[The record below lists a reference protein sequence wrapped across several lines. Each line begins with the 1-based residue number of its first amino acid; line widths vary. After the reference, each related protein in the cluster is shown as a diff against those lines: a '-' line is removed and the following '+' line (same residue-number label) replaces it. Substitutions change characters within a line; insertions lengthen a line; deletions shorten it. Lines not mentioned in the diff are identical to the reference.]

1 MSSKPPSSEQDSPLD
16 SQLQDE
22 STATPE
28 ANEHLH
34 SGDFHSDDLYSSER
48 DPANDPVA
56 KLLAST
62 RAPSLLNQGAA
73 GWLAVGLIVAGVIV
87 GIWAIFNIPFLR
99 GTQANN
105 GQIVHAAEAL
115 PTVAVAPTAAALL
128 GDADLTLLGSKTGDD
143 VSKEAIATVTPSVR
157 PVGMTIGLP
166 VSAPRHFLRAV
177 GEVVLPD
184 GSTIAVG
191 KTIRERPVYFDWRAA
206 DGEPVYEATF
216 AAAQR
221 FDTIFPEAS
230 WRDLE
235 ASWKGDATTY
245 TVISVF
251 TSTIPALEQL
261 LGPAGETVQGSSTIT
276 DILDVAWDDD
286 ETALAIVPFD
296 ELHPELVVL
305 SVDGQNPVENAN
317 KFDPARYPLVATL
330 YAHVATANPNDQA
343 KVEALLAALPAGNRD
358 PAKLTTLTMTG
369 VTAMVRMMA
378 DEMDRRGA
386 AWPAEYVGEELS
398 SADITHISNEVPWVD
413 DCKTDL
419 RMDNFNFCTKTEYIE
434 TLRLSGTDII
444 GLTGNHQND
453 FGRQA
458 AYHSLDIYEEEGW
471 PVYGGGRT
479 LDEAMAPLFV
489 EHNGNR
495 IAFLGANSYGPEMA
509 WAEANYPGSAPFNL
523 AILSQQIRDIKAN
536 DQADLVLV
544 ELQYQESYGTEPLID
559 QRNDFNALIRAGA
572 DIVTGVQSHVPQA
585 MEFTDGRLILYGL
598 GNLYFDQMFQQN
610 TRENMYVKHTLYEGR
625 HISTQV
631 FTTLLY
637 DFGQPRPMSDAE
649 RTALLTRVFNTSY
662 WDR

>member
-1 MSSKPPSSEQDSPLD
+1 MSVQPPSSSQDPSFTTHPQTVPD
-16 SQLQDE
+16 Q
-22 STATPE
+22 E
-28 ANEHLH
+28 AQSER
-34 SGDFHSDDLYSSER
+34 SDLYGDTTR

-62 RAPSLLNQGAA
+62 RTPARSQGIAS
-73 GWLAVGLIVAGVIV
+73 WLALGLIVTGVLV
-87 GIWAIFNIPFLR
+87 AVWALFNIPIGR
-99 GTQANN
+99 NRHASAG
-105 GQIVHAAEAL
+105 GQVVIAAEAL

-128 GDADLTLLGSKTGDD
+128 GDADLTLLSSQPGADLSKSAAPT
-143 VSKEAIATVTPSVR
+143 ATPASR

-166 VSAPRHFLRAV
+166 VSAPLHFLRAV
-177 GEVVLPD
+177 GNVVLPD
-184 GSTIAVG
+184 GSSVAVG
-191 KTIRERPVYFDWRAA
+191 KTVRERPVFFDWKSR
-206 DGEPVYEATF
+206 DGQPASTTTF
-216 AAAQR
+216 AAAER
-221 FDTIFPEAS
+221 FDTIFPGTSFA
-230 WRDLE
+230 DLK
-235 ASWKGDATTY
+235 ASWKGDVTTY
-245 TVISVF
+245 TVISVL
-251 TSTIPALEQL
+251 TPTIPALEQI
-261 LGPAGETVQGSSTIT
+261 LGAKGPSVQGQLTMT
-276 DILDVAWDDD
+276 DVVAAAWNDN
-286 ETALAIVPFD
+286 ETTLAIVPFD
-296 ELHPELVVL
+296 QLTPELVVL
-305 SVDGQNPVENAN
+305 PIDGQNPVENAV
-317 KFDPARYPLVATL
+317 KFDPVQYPLLATM
-330 YAHVATANPNDQA
+330 YAHITTDDRTERAQVDALLTALPEGNRNPN
-343 KVEALLAALPAGNRD
+343 E
-358 PAKLTTLTMTG
+358 LTTLTMTG

-413 DCKTDL
+413 DCETDL

-453 FGRQA
+453 FGRRA
-458 AYHSLDIYEEEGW
+458 AYHSLDIYEQEGW

-479 LDEAMAPLFV
+479 LDEAKAPLFI

-495 IAFLGANSYGPEMA
+495 LAFLGANSYGPEMA
-509 WAEANYPGSAPFNL
+509 WAEGDYPGSAPFNL

-585 MEFTDGRLILYGL
+585 MEFTDGKLILYGL

-610 TRENMYVKHTLYEGR
+610 TRENMIVKHTLYQGR

-631 FTTLLY
+631 MTTLLY
-637 DFGQPRPMSDAE
+637 DFGQPRFMSDDE
-649 RTALLTRVFNTSY
+649 RASLLTRIFGASY
-662 WDR
+662 WDY